1 MCGSW
6 YVDALRHSYDCTLH
20 CQYSSKI
27 AEVRMYE
34 QRPHQVVVARAEAGN
49 LIEAYTQLLWLDQ
62 DVSEI
67 LKPGCS

>member
-1 MCGSW
+1 MVVGMLMHFGIHMI
-6 YVDALRHSYDCTLH
+6 ALY
-20 CQYSSKI
+20 I
-27 AEVRMYE
+27 ANIVLRLL
-34 QRPHQVVVARAEAGN
+34 RPHQVVVARAEAGN